1 LSYETL
7 KYEQDGPV
15 VVLTYNRPEA
25 RNAVSVQM
33 NEELHSRGSAS
44 ATTREPCKPS
54 PCGVLGVRR
63 T

>member
-1 LSYETL
+1 VDYDTL
-7 KYEQDGPV
+7 LYEQDRHV

-25 RNAVSVQM
+25 RNAVSIQM
-33 NEELHSRGSAS
+33 NEELHTPGSAS

-54 PCGVLGVRR
+54 PSGVLGVRR